1 MRATYLK
8 IVKISLIFFLILGFN
23 YGVSF
28 QQFLHYDWTDTRGLS
43 DSSSYLDMA
52 NGEYDV
58 PSGHRYRIIIPF
70 LASFVRNSIQSLVPP
85 EQLYWFGG
93 VDTLSFYIVNC
104 LVTSLTGL
112 FLYFFLVQLKF
123 DSKLSLLGVFIFLG
137 SRITIITTAA
147 PIVDSLY
154 HLAIIIIV
162 YFCITQQTIAL
173 ALTIPFLILTKETI
187 IPYLFLPLFLKTINR
202 KLIGASLSVSFAIL
216 FWVRKKITALLPN
229 VVEVNDPIFDVVIKH
244 LGAGPENIIKTF
256 FSIEGWHGL
265 FSTFSIFWLIAA
277 FGLWL
282 ELKKANTFYQIPP
295 FLFLIVPIAALLTIL
310 SSNTGRMLLSLFP
323 IVIPYTLIGIDY
335 LCSQKNVNYL
345 SLNRKT
351 KL

>member
-1 MRATYLK
+1 MQVAYRK
-8 IVKISLIFFLILGFN
+8 IFKISLTFFIILGFN

-43 DSSSYLDMA
+43 DSSSYLDMS
-52 NGEYDV
+52 NGKYSV

-70 LASFVRNSIQSLVPP
+70 LAGFVRSSIQSLVPP
-85 EQLYWFGG
+85 EQLYWLGG
-93 VDTLSFYIVNC
+93 VDSLSFYIVNC

-112 FLYFFLVQLKF
+112 FLYFFLAQLKF

-162 YFCITQQTIAL
+162 YFCLTQQTIAL
-173 ALTIPFLILTKETI
+173 ALTIPLLILTKETI
-187 IPYLFLPLFLKTINR
+187 IPFLFLPLFLKTINR
-202 KLIGASLSVSFAIL
+202 KLIGASLSVSFVIF
-216 FWVRKKITALLPN
+216 FWVREKITVAPPN
-229 VVEVNDPIFDVVIKH
+229 VVEVNDPIFDIVIKH
-244 LGAGPENIIKTF
+244 LASVPENMIKIF
-256 FSIEGWHGL
+256 FSVEGWHGL
-265 FSTFSIFWLIAA
+265 FSAFSIFWLIAA
-277 FGLWL
+277 FGVWL
-282 ELKKANTFYQIPP
+282 EFKKASTFYQIPP
-295 FLFLIVPIAALLTIL
+295 FLFLIVPIPVLLAIL
-310 SSNTGRMLLSLFP
+310 SANTGRMLLSLFP

-335 LCSQKNVNYL
+335 LCSQKNANYL

-351 KL
+351 KV